1 MAHGIVA
8 QPVLDLVL
16 AMLALVGV
24 AGGVSM
30 VLLLVVAHL
39 SMWEN

>member
-1 MAHGIVA
+1 MMQQSI
-8 QPVLDLVL
+8 LDLVV